1 HDNHGGGH
9 LLQTIVYNDRY
20 DSNDRCILLT
30 WEAQRKGTPRV
41 WLRLHSVF
49 MELKICNN
57 SLVHHHRVQ
66 KKIQFH
72 TARVTNGAIVI
83 HTQRLKSDPGGNLL
97 S

>member
-1 HDNHGGGH
+1 M
-9 LLQTIVYNDRY
+9 IVYNDRY

-72 TARVTNGAIVI
+72 TARATE
-83 HTQRLKSDPGGNLL
+83 TT
-97 S
+97 